1 MISNLN
7 APIVSGK
14 GSDLPGL
21 LGLQSLEASRAVL
34 DVGGRKLHLLG
45 PGELQMT
52 VPPGTRSIP
61 LTKAP
66 SGHLVMI
73 IDDYEAA
80 LQAQGPKTGG
90 LQVKTT
96 QFLAESSQEPMIT
109 SPNTTDAVK
118 PEKPPTPMTPTNK
131 TKKAKTKGQKA
142 RVSSPRPVAKAKAE
156 SKGKN
161 H

>member
-1 MISNLN
+1 MLNYHARTQLKGGRLSMIVDPGAWANLIGEDLADALIKRAKKNGLDPFITEISPPVLVSGVGDGSQKCTRRLNCPIGVHSEGTGPMISNLN

-52 VPPGTRSIP
+52 LPPGTRSIP

-73 IDDYEAA
+73 IDD
-80 LQAQGPKTGG
+80 
-90 LQVKTT
+90 
-96 QFLAESSQEPMIT
+96 
-109 SPNTTDAVK
+109 
-118 PEKPPTPMTPTNK
+118 
-131 TKKAKTKGQKA
+131 
-142 RVSSPRPVAKAKAE
+142 
-156 SKGKN
+156 
-161 H
+161 